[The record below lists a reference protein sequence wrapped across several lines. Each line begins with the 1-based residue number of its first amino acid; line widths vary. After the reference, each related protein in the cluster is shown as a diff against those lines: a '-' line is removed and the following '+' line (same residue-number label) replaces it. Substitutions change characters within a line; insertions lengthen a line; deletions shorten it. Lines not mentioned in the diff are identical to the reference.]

1 MHALPASAVAQ
12 ASPYRHIRPEYLN
25 NSLPYVLQ
33 LLALMHRG
41 AAYSPCQV
49 TRGTSIHGLSG
60 TEDARESPFGCTRPE
75 KANRFIL
82 HVAEYVMHSQLL
94 DSDASRSLHA
104 SAYTKASHATAD
116 SPTQDV
122 DAWPG

>member
-1 MHALPASAVAQ
+1 MHALPASVGAQ
-12 ASPYRHIRPEYLN
+12 ASPYRHIRPVHLQ

-33 LLALMHRG
+33 FLAL
-41 AAYSPCQV
+41 
-49 TRGTSIHGLSG
+49 IHGLSG
-60 TEDARESPFGCTRPE
+60 TENARESPFGCTRPE

-104 SAYTKASHATAD
+104 SAYRYIARSQAPKLRMLQ
-116 SPTQDV
+116 PIR
-122 DAWPG
+122 PLRM